1 MQCCAVCCTEQYQ
14 AQFRWHS
21 ESVPPAVIEA
31 SVQCPVSRDPPIK
44 AGGFQGSPAVVI
56 DPQRTMLEHNRING
70 SLWSLYERLSH
81 QPSVG
86 NNLVYQLDER
96 QLLFMW
102 TSKPP
107 MCRFGNFIPHKTTS
121 LLSVLSSKWGFL
133 PSRFCY
139 GEWQKPT
146 SMFVCGCHY
155 IRDAAQSC
163 ERIQTSLRRNLRT
176 VFSHSDLIP
185 IIEFFLPSP
194 KLYTFPSLN
203 VSPCDWLA

>member
-31 SVQCPVSRDPPIK
+31 SVQCPVSKNPPIK

-107 MCRFGNFIPHKTTS
+107 MCRFGNFIPHKTTR
-121 LLSVLSSKWGFL
+121 VFF
-133 PSRFCY
+133 PF
-139 GEWQKPT
+139 
-146 SMFVCGCHY
+146 
-155 IRDAAQSC
+155 
-163 ERIQTSLRRNLRT
+163 SLRNEASSPLVSVMVSDKSQRPCLFVDATTLEMPPKVVNGFKS
-176 VFSHSDLIP
+176 VSEEMWEQCSHIVTS
-185 IIEFFLPSP
+185 
-194 KLYTFPSLN
+194 YQ
-203 VSPCDWLA
+203 